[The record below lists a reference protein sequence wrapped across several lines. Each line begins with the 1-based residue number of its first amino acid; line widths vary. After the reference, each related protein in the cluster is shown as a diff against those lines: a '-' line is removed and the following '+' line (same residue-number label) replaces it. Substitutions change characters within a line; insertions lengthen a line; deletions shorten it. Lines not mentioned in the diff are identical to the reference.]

1 MRKRVLNEIREE
13 LDKFEKSNDDKHL
26 YAVERLVAVLKEDEN
41 TETIEKPKERKIP
54 ERKNLDGLMLAEEKT
69 KSTSIFDF

>member
-41 TETIEKPKERKIP
+41 TEMIEGPKERKTP

-69 KSTSIFDF
+69 NSTSIFDF

>member
-41 TETIEKPKERKIP
+41 TETIERSKERKIP

-69 KSTSIFDF
+69 NSTSIFDF

>member
-41 TETIEKPKERKIP
+41 TDTIEKPKESKIP

-69 KSTSIFDF
+69 NSTSIFDF